1 VDEAFRLLPSR
12 AEIELLL
19 RVVFATLAGAAIGWN
34 RYRKGKPAGIGTHAL
49 VALGAALFV
58 AVPAHLSTARGED
71 AVSRVIQG
79 VATGIGFLGAGEI
92 FRDPESVRSVHGL
105 TSAAA
110 IWATAALGVLAVAG
124 SWTTILVATILIL
137 LVLVL
142 APRVE
147 RMVASPGGPG
157 SQRQP

>member
-1 VDEAFRLLPSR
+1 VDEVLRLRPST
-12 AEIELLL
+12 AEFEVLL
-19 RVVFATLAGAAIGWN
+19 RVVFATVAGAAIGWN
-34 RYRKGKPAGIGTHAL
+34 RHWAGKPAGMGTHAL

-58 AVPAHLSTARGED
+58 AIPAHLSGTHGGD
-71 AVSRVIQG
+71 AIARVIQG
-79 VATGIGFLGAGEI
+79 VATGVGFLGAGEI
-92 FRDPESVRSVHGL
+92 FRDPDSARSVHGL

-124 SWTTILVATILIL
+124 SWTTIGVATILIL

-147 RMVASPGGPG
+147 RRYPSSGGPR
-157 SQRQP
+157 SPREP

>member
-1 VDEAFRLLPSR
+1 VDEVLRLVPST
-12 AEIELLL
+12 AEFEVLL

-34 RYRKGKPAGIGTHAL
+34 RHRAGKPAGMGTHAL

-58 AVPAHLSTARGED
+58 AIPAHLPGAQGVD

-92 FRDPESVRSVHGL
+92 FREPGSASRVQGL

-124 SWTTILVATILIL
+124 SWATILAATILIL
-137 LVLVL
+137 FVLVL

-147 RMVASPGGPG
+147 RKYPSPGGPG
-157 SQRQP
+157 KPRQP

>member
-1 VDEAFRLLPSR
+1 MDDALRLVPSR
-12 AEIELLL
+12 AELEVLV

-34 RYRKGKPAGIGTHAL
+34 RHRAGKPAGMGTHAL
-49 VALGAALFV
+49 VALGAALLV
-58 AVPAHLSTARGED
+58 AIPAHLSGPHSSD
-71 AVSRVIQG
+71 ALSRVIQG

-92 FRDPESVRSVHGL
+92 FRDTESARSVHGL

-124 SWTTILVATILIL
+124 SWTMIVAATVLIL

-142 APRVE
+142 APRLE
-147 RMVASPGGPG
+147 KKYPSLRTGGNN
-157 SQRQP
+157 QRP

>member
-1 VDEAFRLLPSR
+1 MPTGAEAQ
-12 AEIELLL
+12 ILL

-34 RYRKGKPAGIGTHAL
+34 RHRAGKPAGMGTHAL

-58 AVPAHLSTARGED
+58 AIPAHLSGAHSGD

-79 VATGIGFLGAGEI
+79 VATGVGFLGAGEI
-92 FRDPESVRSVHGL
+92 FRDSDSVRSIHGL

-110 IWATAALGVLAVAG
+110 IWATAALGVLAVVG
-124 SWTTILVATILIL
+124 SWATIATATVLIL

-142 APRVE
+142 APRME
-147 RMVASPGGPG
+147 RKYPSSEGAG
-157 SQRQP
+157 SGRQT